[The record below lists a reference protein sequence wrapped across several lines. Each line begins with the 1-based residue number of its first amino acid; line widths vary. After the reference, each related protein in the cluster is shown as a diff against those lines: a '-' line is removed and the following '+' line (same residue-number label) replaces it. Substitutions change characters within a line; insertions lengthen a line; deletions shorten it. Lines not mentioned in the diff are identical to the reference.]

1 MIRPTPRRR
10 VPPPPACR
18 FKRLVDS
25 WRNETS
31 TVLLHQAKSPWHMSG
46 EAPGGLAIGPVLAC
60 TVPCPCGPVETLGS
74 EDQDTTPTEQLWH
87 SMRTTPQP
95 QSGCM
100 AVLAPSS
107 LRMGRIIGI
116 DQSSNDGRN
125 IWNHSTGTY
134 LQPPLQLP
142 FLPPPPAACAARR
155 RHRFGRLR
163 YVSRKGPG
171 GT

>member
-1 MIRPTPRRR
+1 MAQRNLHSVASSSKKSVAHVGRGARRARDRTGTR
-10 VPPPPACR
+10 VH
-18 FKRLVDS
+18 S
-25 WRNETS
+25 
-31 TVLLHQAKSPWHMSG
+31 
-46 EAPGGLAIGPVLAC
+46 

-74 EDQDTTPTEQLWH
+74 EDQDTTPTEQPWH

-125 IWNHSTGTY
+125 IWNHSTGEVLSIHSGRPSANSAITSGPSAHI
-134 LQPPLQLP
+134 L
-142 FLPPPPAACAARR
+142 FL
-155 RHRFGRLR
+155 
-163 YVSRKGPG
+163 KKQQ
-171 GT
+171 